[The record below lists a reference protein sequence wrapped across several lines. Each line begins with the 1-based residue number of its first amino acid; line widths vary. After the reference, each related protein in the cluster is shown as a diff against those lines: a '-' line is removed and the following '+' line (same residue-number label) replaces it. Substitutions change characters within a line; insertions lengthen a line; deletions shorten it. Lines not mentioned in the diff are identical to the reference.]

1 MSNEI
6 IKEATVLRKRLQKGS
21 INIMEMEAFLVK
33 VENLSSPQP
42 KRKIKIDR
50 FALQLENLNNG
61 HSKKIRV

>member
-33 VENLSSPQP
+33 VEGLGSPQP
-42 KRKIKIDR
+42 KKKIKIDR

-61 HSKKIRV
+61 HSKKIRI